1 MVSYC
6 DLVRN
11 SMTMNKLK
19 HIFIFMLL
27 FPDESSISTHNSTVR
42 LCTLQETAQT
52 GPIDLCILS
61 LLEGIPSTLIRSVCL
76 LLKDALMT

>member
-6 DLVRN
+6 DLVCN

-42 LCTLQETAQT
+42 LCSLQETAQT
-52 GPIDLCILS
+52 GPIRLVHFVLTRRNSLYFDKECLS
-61 LLEGIPSTLIRSVCL
+61 PS
-76 LLKDALMT
+76 